1 MNSEQDKNLQEQES
15 PPAVPE
21 EKGMTEKSIKEL
33 EMEAMDEKK
42 QQELLEKFD
51 NESRVRSFTNR
62 TMALFVKAFA
72 IAVSLYHLYTAYFGT
87 LVTLKH
93 RSLHVAMI
101 LALAFVLY
109 PAFKKSSRNRLAWYD
124 AVCSILALSVTA
136 YIFSDYLGIVHRAGV
151 PNQLDLFF
159 GVVLIFLV
167 LESARRVT
175 GWALPLMGVIFILYA
190 LFGRNMPGFFG
201 HRGYSWT
208 QIANH
213 LFVSTDGVYGTAV
226 GVASTYIFL
235 FILFGAFMNK
245 SGMGQ
250 FFNDI
255 ALAFAGHTKGGPAK
269 VAVIAS
275 GFLGSINGAAVAN
288 VVTTGAF
295 TIPLMKRTG
304 YSEDFSGAVEASA
317 SVGGQLLPPIMGAAA
332 FIMAEV
338 LGVQYRVIV
347 MAAILPALL
356 YYLGIM
362 VQVQMRAS
370 KNGLEGLPK
379 DQLPTVGEVMR
390 ERGHLLLPL
399 LFLIYMLFF
408 SGRTIIYSA
417 FLTIVVTILVSMLRP
432 ATRMNFQ
439 DFLDALDAGARS
451 SVPVALACAAVGPI
465 VGVASITGFGLSMA
479 YTIVSLG
486 GTSLLF
492 TLMFTMLT
500 CIILGMGLPSIPAYL
515 ITATM
520 AAPALVQLGIEP
532 IVAHLFVFY
541 FAMFANITPPVA
553 LASFAAAGISGG
565 NAMRTGF
572 ESMKLSMA
580 GFIVP
585 YMFVYNKA
593 LLLQGTGLA
602 EGLMVTVTA
611 IIGVVML
618 GSAAEGYFFA
628 RMPLPLRVILFAAAL
643 MLISANMLQDV
654 VGLAV
659 IAVVLMLQWTKA
671 KKEKQ
676 QEPLSA

>member
-1 MNSEQDKNLQEQES
+1 MEDKK
-15 PPAVPE
+15 PDT
-21 EKGMTEKSIKEL
+21 TEKTLKEL

-51 NESRVRSFTNR
+51 NESRVRTLANKHL
-62 TMALFVKAFA
+62 ALLVKVFA
-72 IAVSLYHLYTAYFGT
+72 ILISLYHLYTAYMGT

-93 RSLHVAMI
+93 RSLHVAVI

-109 PAFKKSSRNRLAWYD
+109 PAFKKSSRNKLAWYD
-124 AVCSILALSVTA
+124 AIFGLLAISVTG
-136 YIFSDYLGIVHRAGV
+136 YIFYDYLGIVHRAGV
-151 PNQLDLFF
+151 PNNLDLFF
-159 GVVLIFLV
+159 GAVLILLV
-167 LESARRVT
+167 LEAARRVT
-175 GWALPLMGVIFILYA
+175 GWALPLMGVVFILYS
-190 LFGRNMPGFFG
+190 LFGSNMPGFFG
-201 HRGYSWT
+201 HRGYSWQ

-213 LFVSTDGVYGTAV
+213 LFVSTDGIYGTAV

-250 FFNDI
+250 FFNDL
-255 ALAFAGHTKGGPAK
+255 ALAVAGHTKGGPAK

-304 YSEDFSGAVEASA
+304 YSSDFAGAVEASA

-370 KNGLEGLPK
+370 KNGLEGIPK
-379 DQLPTVGEVMR
+379 DQLPSLGEVMK
-390 ERGHLLLPL
+390 ERGHLLIPL
-399 LFLIYMLFF
+399 LFLVYMLFF

-417 FLTIVVTILVSMLRP
+417 FLTIIATIVVSMMRST
-432 ATRMNFQ
+432 TRMNFK
-439 DFLDALDAGARS
+439 DFLDALDTGARS
-451 SVPVALACAAVGPI
+451 VVPVAIACAAVGPI

-492 TLMFTMLT
+492 TLMFTMVT

-585 YMFVYNKA
+585 YLFVYNSA
-593 LLLQGTGLA
+593 LLLRGTTLG
-602 EGLMVTVTA
+602 EGILVAVTA
-611 IIGVVML
+611 ITGVVMM
-618 GSAAEGYFFA
+618 GSAAEGYFFTN
-628 RMPLPLRVILFAAAL
+628 MNPLFRVVLFAAAL
-643 MLISANMLQDV
+643 MLISANMLQDFI
-654 VGLAV
+654 GLAV
-659 IAVVLMLQWTKA
+659 IILILVMQWNKSRKVLDVTEA
-671 KKEKQ
+671 T
-676 QEPLSA
+676 

>member
-1 MNSEQDKNLQEQES
+1 
-15 PPAVPE
+15 
-21 EKGMTEKSIKEL
+21 
-33 EMEAMDEKK
+33 MDEKDLNKNNNEDELIELDEEK
-42 QQELLEKFD
+42 QRELLEKFD
-51 NESRVRSFTNR
+51 AESRTR
-62 TMALFVKAFA
+62 TYRNKAMSLFVSILA
-72 IAVSLYHLYTAYFGT
+72 IAISLYHLYTAYFGT

-93 RSLHVAMI
+93 RSLHVAMVLT
-101 LALAFVLY
+101 LAYLLY
-109 PAFKKSSRNRLAWYD
+109 PAMKRSSRKRLAWYD
-124 AVCSILALSVTA
+124 AVCAIMAISVTI
-136 YIFSDYLGIVHRAGV
+136 YIFYDYLGIVHRAGI
-151 PNQLDLFF
+151 PNQYDLFF
-159 GVVLIFLV
+159 GTILVVLV
-167 LESARRVT
+167 LEGARRVA
-175 GWALPLMGVIFILYA
+175 GWALPTLGLIFIAYS
-190 LFGRNMPGFFG
+190 LFGRNIPGFFS
-201 HRGYSWT
+201 HRGYQWE
-208 QIANH
+208 QVVNH
-213 LFVSTDGVYGTAV
+213 LFVTTDGIYGTAV

-235 FILFGAFMNK
+235 FILFGAIMNK

-255 ALAFAGHTKGGPAK
+255 AMAAAGHTKGGPAK

-275 GFLGSINGAAVAN
+275 GFLGSINGAAIAN

-304 YSEDFSGAVEASA
+304 YSKDFSGAVEASA

-370 KNGLEGLPK
+370 KLGLEGIPK
-379 DQLPTVGEVMR
+379 EELPTVKEVMM

-408 SGRTIIYSA
+408 SGRTIIFSA
-417 FLTIVVTILVSMLRP
+417 FLTILVTILISTLRP
-432 ATRMNFQ
+432 ATRMTVKEIFQ
-439 DFLDALDAGARS
+439 ALDSGARS
-451 SVPVALACAAVGPI
+451 VVPVAVACAAVGPI

-479 YTIVSLG
+479 YAIVSLG
-486 GTSLLF
+486 GTSLMF
-492 TLMFTMLT
+492 TLIFTMLT

-520 AAPALVQLGIEP
+520 AAPALIQLDIEP

-565 NAMRTGF
+565 NAMKTGV
-572 ESMKLSMA
+572 ESLKLSIA

-585 YMFVYNKA
+585 YMFVYNSA
-593 LLLQGTGLA
+593 LLLRGTSFMQGVL
-602 EGLMVTVTA
+602 VVVTA
-611 IIGVVML
+611 IIGVTML
-618 GSAAEGYFFA
+618 ASAAEGYFFA
-628 RMPLPLRVILFAAAL
+628 AIPAIQRIILLGASL
-643 MLISANMLQDV
+643 LLISANIMQDAVGMVIIAIVLGLQYS
-654 VGLAV
+654 
-659 IAVVLMLQWTKA
+659 KF
-671 KKEKQ
+671 KKDKNSVQKPGTMVSE
-676 QEPLSA
+676 A

>member
-1 MNSEQDKNLQEQES
+1 MD
-15 PPAVPE
+15 
-21 EKGMTEKSIKEL
+21 KSIKEL
-33 EMEAMDEKK
+33 ELEALDEKK

-51 NESRVRSFTNR
+51 NESRVRSFSNR
-62 TMALFVKAFA
+62 YLALSVKIFA
-72 IAVSLYHLYTAYFGT
+72 ILISVYHLYTAYFGT

-93 RSLHVAMI
+93 RSLHVALI

-109 PAFKKSSRNRLAWYD
+109 PAFKKSSRSKIPWYD
-124 AVCSILALSVTA
+124 AVCSVLAISVTV
-136 YIFSDYLGIVHRAGV
+136 YIFVDYLGIVHRAGV
-151 PNQLDLFF
+151 PNQYDLFF
-159 GVVLIFLV
+159 GAVLIFLV
-167 LESARRVT
+167 LEAARRVT
-175 GWALPLMGVIFILYA
+175 GWALPLMGAVFIIYSLY
-190 LFGRNMPGFFG
+190 GRNMPGFFG

-208 QIANH
+208 QIVNH

-255 ALAFAGHTKGGPAK
+255 ALAVAGHTKGGPAK

-304 YSEDFSGAVEASA
+304 YSDDFAGAVEASA

-379 DQLPTVGEVMR
+379 DQLPSVGEVMK

-417 FLTIVVTILVSMLRP
+417 FLTIIVTIIVSMLRP
-432 ATRMNFQ
+432 STRMSFA
-439 DFLDALDAGARS
+439 DFLDAMDTGARS
-451 SVPVALACAAVGPI
+451 VVPVAVACAAVGPI

-492 TLMFTMLT
+492 TLMFTMVT

-572 ESMKLSMA
+572 ESMKLSIA

-585 YMFVYNKA
+585 YLFVYNSA
-593 LLLQGTGLA
+593 LLLRGTTLM
-602 EGLMVTVTA
+602 EGILVAITA
-611 IIGVVML
+611 ITGVVML
-618 GSAAEGYFFA
+618 GSAAEGYFFT
-628 RMPLPLRVILFAAAL
+628 RMNLILRALLFGAAL
-643 MLISANMLQDV
+643 MLISANMIQDF
-654 VGLAV
+654 VGLAAIVV
-659 IAVVLMLQWTKA
+659 ILIIQWIKA
-671 KKEKQ
+671 KKLKEVSG
-676 QEPLSA
+676 EGNIAAEV